1 MSTVGARVEMGARY
15 HGGACLGSFVGDKRR
30 RLFEPDFPQSA
41 RPSVAAS
48 EGTGFCSA
56 GGRNWPIPAHGVRRD
71 MSATGESRRH
81 PQSIR
86 W

>member
-1 MSTVGARVEMGARY
+1 MMSTVGARVEMGARY

-48 EGTGFCSA
+48 EGTGFLQRGRPVVAHCRD
-56 GGRNWPIPAHGVRRD
+56 GGRPSWRPVVGVVL
-71 MSATGESRRH
+71 
-81 PQSIR
+81 PPL
-86 W
+86 